1 MPALSDPV
9 RTPREQLDALYREVV
24 LEHYRRPRGRRP
36 LAAPDGAALVHN
48 PVCGD
53 QVRAEVR
60 VAGRALAE
68 VAAIVRG
75 CSIAVAS
82 GSLMTEIA
90 PGADAAAVSAQREAL
105 AALVEGRE
113 PGPQL
118 DPRLRPFARVADFP
132 SRRRC
137 ALLPWEALEQALAA
151 AAPPVPGAP
160 A

>member
-1 MPALSDPV
+1 VPELSEPAAPARAL
-9 RTPREQLDALYREVV
+9 LDALYRETV
-24 LEHYRRPRGRRP
+24 LEHYRRPRGRQP
-36 LAAPDGAALVHN
+36 LAAPERSALVHN

-53 QVRAEVR
+53 QVRVEIRLAS
-60 VAGRALAE
+60 GALAE

-90 PGADAAAVSAQREAL
+90 PGADAAAVAAQRAAL

-113 PGPQL
+113 PGPAL
-118 DPRLRPFARVADFP
+118 DPRLQAFARVAELP

-137 ALLPWEALEQALAA
+137 ALLPWEALEQALAGL
-151 AAPPVPGAP
+151 PGGA
-160 A
+160 